1 MEFMED
7 WPQIIYDHFTYA
19 IVLINDIEI
28 IDALAFAYYNLIKI
42 QCFYAKKYKP
52 WPILATNQMHSPWGR
67 AIYPCWISST
77 STLCTHGAIVK
88 VVAGDAQPEAVFGYF
103 YPADGGVGEE

>member
-7 WPQIIYDHFTYA
+7 WSQVIYGHFTYA
-19 IVLINDIEI
+19 IVMMNDIEI

-67 AIYPCWISST
+67 AIYPCWINST
-77 STLCTHGAIVK
+77 STFCTHGVIVK
-88 VVAGDAQPEAVFGYF
+88 VVAGDTQPEAMFGYF
-103 YPADGGVGEE
+103 YPADGGAGEE